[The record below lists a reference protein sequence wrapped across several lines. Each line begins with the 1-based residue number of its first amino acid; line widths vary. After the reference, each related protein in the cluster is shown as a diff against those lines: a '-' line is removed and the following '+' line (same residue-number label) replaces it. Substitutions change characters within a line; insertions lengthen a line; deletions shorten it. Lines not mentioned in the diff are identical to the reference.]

1 MPDQTIRF
9 EPKVDKIIEVILYLA
24 RCKDIELDIYKV
36 VKLVYLADVLH
47 LNEYGRPLTY
57 DQMVAME
64 YGPVPSTTYSIL
76 KKDKRLRGVDYDNLP
91 FDFIELGGRTYI
103 ENPNREVNTEHFSKS
118 DLKVLEE
125 TVKEYGKK
133 SFRQLY
139 NMTHEHEGYKR
150 AWSRKGNRRSN
161 PIQFEDLIDKSKTKA
176 ERVDNMRA
184 TCRHVR

>member
-1 MPDQTIRF
+1 MPEQKIQF

-24 RCKDIELDIYKV
+24 RCKDIELDTYKV

-47 LNEYGRPLTY
+47 LNRYGRPLTY
-57 DQMVAME
+57 DQMMAMK

-76 KKDKRLRGVDYDNLP
+76 KKDKRFRSIDYDDLP
-91 FDFIELGGRTYI
+91 FEFIERGDRTYI
-103 ENPNREVNTEHFSKS
+103 ENPKRKVNEKFLSKS

-125 TVKEYGKK
+125 TVLEHGQK

-139 NMTHEHEGYKR
+139 DMTHEHVGYKR
-150 AWSRKGNRRSN
+150 AWSNKGGRNSN
-161 PIQFEDLIDKSKTKA
+161 PILFEDLIEESEAKA
-176 ERVDNMRA
+176 GRVDDMRA